1 MIINTMISEILGI
14 VLSLLSSAYF
24 YLTELLLILI
34 ISPIILLIVTFSPS
48 LPNKTK
54 KFILYFNM
62 FYSLSLLFIPELLL
76 IILKYEMILNNI
88 FLNNI
93 YMTSYFSIF
102 GSILVEIYR
111 NIILFI
117 KIYIIFINI
126 YVIIIIISLLMIIY
140 YVFREITHYE
150 FKKTLNFIEYKKYIN
165 NNYIINN
172 NKKFFIT
179 TVSISLISG
188 FVLFFFILPTYS
200 GYYIR
205 VLFLIILLIAA
216 ILSYWLLFNQKN
228 IIKILSKLSEDAID
242 MIILWSSILL
252 LNFSGV
258 SRSITNISSFYPPL
272 SIPFAYIIIVLT
284 IFFLMYIMSRYVY
297 IVNINKSVENNTD
310 KNTEKLAKWTVVTGF
325 SISLL
330 IVYLLG
336 NSLIWY
342 KILGIS
348 SFFILI
354 YVYPYVHSCIKNN
367 INKKNLNDILGI
379 ILSAYIISSTILYPV
394 IEVLYLAIIY
404 VFLTV
409 IPLFFYCILKI
420 NKEKDYN
427 KQ

>member
-1 MIINTMISEILGI
+1 MITNTIISGILGI
-14 VLSLLSSAYF
+14 VLPFILSSAYF

-76 IILKYEMILNNI
+76 IILNYGRILNNI
-88 FLNNI
+88 YI
-93 YMTSYFSIF
+93 TSHFPIF
-102 GSILVEIYR
+102 GLILTEIYR
-111 NIILFI
+111 NIGLFA
-117 KIYIIFINI
+117 KIYMIFINI

-140 YVFREITHYE
+140 YVFIEITHYE
-150 FKKTLNFIEYKKYIN
+150 FKKTLNFIDY
-165 NNYIINN
+165 YIINN

-188 FVLFFFILPTYS
+188 FVLFFFILPTHS
-200 GYYIR
+200 NYYISI
-205 VLFLIILLIAA
+205 LFLIILLIAA

-252 LNFSGV
+252 LNFSEV
-258 SRSITNISSFYPPL
+258 AISITNISSFYPPL
-272 SIPFAYIIIVLT
+272 SILFAYIIIVLT
-284 IFFLMYIMSRYVY
+284 IFFLIYIMSLYVY

-310 KNTEKLAKWTVVTGF
+310 KNTEKLAKWTIVTGF
-325 SISLL
+325 TISLL

-342 KILGIS
+342 KILGIL
-348 SFFILI
+348 SFPILI
-354 YVYPYVHSCIKNN
+354 FVYPYVHSCIKNN

-379 ILSAYIISSTILYPV
+379 ILSAYIILSTILYPV
-394 IEVLYLAIIY
+394 VEVLYLAIIY

-409 IPLFFYCILKI
+409 ISLFIYCHRI
-420 NKEKDYN
+420 NKEKAYN

>member
-1 MIINTMISEILGI
+1 
-14 VLSLLSSAYF
+14 
-24 YLTELLLILI
+24 
-34 ISPIILLIVTFSPS
+34 
-48 LPNKTK
+48 
-54 KFILYFNM
+54 M

-76 IILKYEMILNNI
+76 IILNYGRILNNI
-88 FLNNI
+88 YI
-93 YMTSYFSIF
+93 TSHFPIF
-102 GSILVEIYR
+102 GLILTEIYR
-111 NIILFI
+111 NIILFT

-150 FKKTLNFIEYKKYIN
+150 FKKTLNFIDY
-165 NNYIINN
+165 YIINNN

-179 TVSISLISG
+179 AVSISLISG
-188 FVLFFFILPTYS
+188 FVLFFFILPTHS
-200 GYYIR
+200 NYYISI
-205 VLFLIILLIAA
+205 LFLIILLIAA

-252 LNFSGV
+252 LNFSEV
-258 SRSITNISSFYPPL
+258 AISITNISSFYPPL
-272 SIPFAYIIIVLT
+272 SILFAYIIIVLT
-284 IFFLMYIMSRYVY
+284 IFFLIHIMSLYVY

-310 KNTEKLAKWTVVTGF
+310 KNTEKLAKWTIVTGF
-325 SISLL
+325 TISLL

-342 KILGIS
+342 KILGIL
-348 SFFILI
+348 SFPILI
-354 YVYPYVHSCIKNN
+354 FVYPYVYSCIKNN

-379 ILSAYIISSTILYPV
+379 ILSAYIILSTILYPV
-394 IEVLYLAIIY
+394 VEVLYLAIIY

-409 IPLFFYCILKI
+409 ISLFIYCHRI
-420 NKEKDYN
+420 NKEKAYN

>member
-1 MIINTMISEILGI
+1 MIIC
-14 VLSLLSSAYF
+14 
-24 YLTELLLILI
+24 
-34 ISPIILLIVTFSPS
+34 
-48 LPNKTK
+48 
-54 KFILYFNM
+54 
-62 FYSLSLLFIPELLL
+62 
-76 IILKYEMILNNI
+76 
-88 FLNNI
+88 
-93 YMTSYFSIF
+93 
-102 GSILVEIYR
+102 
-111 NIILFI
+111 
-117 KIYIIFINI
+117 
-126 YVIIIIISLLMIIY
+126 
-140 YVFREITHYE
+140 YVFIEITHYE
-150 FKKTLNFIEYKKYIN
+150 FKKTLNFIECKKYI

-179 TVSISLISG
+179 TLFISLISG
-188 FVLFFFILPTYS
+188 FVLFFFILPTHS
-200 GYYIR
+200 SYYIR

-297 IVNINKSVENNTD
+297 IVNINKSIENNTD
-310 KNTEKLAKWTVVTGF
+310 KNTEKLAKWIVVTGF

-348 SFFILI
+348 SFFLI
-354 YVYPYVHSCIKNN
+354 YPYLYVHSCIKNN

-379 ILSAYIISSTILYPV
+379 ILSVYIISSTILYPIV
-394 IEVLYLAIIY
+394 EVLYLAIIY

-409 IPLFFYCILKI
+409 IPLFFYCHRI
-420 NKEKDYN
+420 NKEKDCN

>member
-1 MIINTMISEILGI
+1 MISEILGI
-14 VLSLLSSAYF
+14 ILTFILSFAYF

-48 LPNKTK
+48 LSNKTK

-76 IILKYEMILNNI
+76 IILNYGRILNNI
-88 FLNNI
+88 YI
-93 YMTSYFSIF
+93 TSHFPIF
-102 GSILVEIYR
+102 GLILAEIYR
-111 NIILFI
+111 NIGLFA

-126 YVIIIIISLLMIIY
+126 YVIIIIISLIMIIC
-140 YVFREITHYE
+140 YVFIEITHYE

-165 NNYIINN
+165 NNIIN
-172 NKKFFIT
+172 NKKFFIVT
-179 TVSISLISG
+179 LFISLISG
-188 FVLFFFILPTYS
+188 FVLFFFILPTHS
-200 GYYIR
+200 NYYIR

-242 MIILWSSILL
+242 MIILWSFILL
-252 LNFSGV
+252 LNFSEV
-258 SRSITNISSFYPPL
+258 IRSITNISSFYPPL
-272 SIPFAYIIIVLT
+272 SIPFTYIIIILT
-284 IFFLMYIMSRYVY
+284 IFFLMYIMSFYVY
-297 IVNINKSVENNTD
+297 IVNINKSIENNTD

-394 IEVLYLAIIY
+394 VEVLYLAIIY

-409 IPLFFYCILKI
+409 ISLFIYCHRI
-420 NKEKDYN
+420 NKEKDCN

>member
-1 MIINTMISEILGI
+1 
-14 VLSLLSSAYF
+14 
-24 YLTELLLILI
+24 
-34 ISPIILLIVTFSPS
+34 
-48 LPNKTK
+48 
-54 KFILYFNM
+54 
-62 FYSLSLLFIPELLL
+62 LF
-76 IILKYEMILNNI
+76 
-88 FLNNI
+88 
-93 YMTSYFSIF
+93 
-102 GSILVEIYR
+102 
-111 NIILFI
+111 
-117 KIYIIFINI
+117 
-126 YVIIIIISLLMIIY
+126 
-140 YVFREITHYE
+140 
-150 FKKTLNFIEYKKYIN
+150 
-165 NNYIINN
+165 
-172 NKKFFIT
+172 
-179 TVSISLISG
+179 ISLISG
-188 FVLFFFILPTYS
+188 FVLFFFILPTHS
-200 GYYIR
+200 SYYIR

-242 MIILWSSILL
+242 MIILWSFILL
-252 LNFSGV
+252 LNFSEV
-258 SRSITNISSFYPPL
+258 IRSITNISSFYPPL
-272 SIPFAYIIIVLT
+272 SIPFTYIIIVLT
-284 IFFLMYIMSRYVY
+284 IFFLMYIMSLYVY
-297 IVNINKSVENNTD
+297 IVNINKSIENNTD

-394 IEVLYLAIIY
+394 VEVLYLAIIY

-409 IPLFFYCILKI
+409 ISLFIYCHRI
-420 NKEKDYN
+420 NKEKDCN

>member
-1 MIINTMISEILGI
+1 MITNTIISGILGI
-14 VLSLLSSAYF
+14 VLPFILSSAYF

-76 IILKYEMILNNI
+76 IILNYGRILNNI
-88 FLNNI
+88 YI
-93 YMTSYFSIF
+93 TSHFPIF
-102 GSILVEIYR
+102 GLILTEIYR
-111 NIILFI
+111 NIILFT
-117 KIYIIFINI
+117 KIYIIFIKI

-150 FKKTLNFIEYKKYIN
+150 FKKTLNFIDY
-165 NNYIINN
+165 YIINN

-188 FVLFFFILPTYS
+188 FVLFFFILPTHS
-200 GYYIR
+200 NYYISI
-205 VLFLIILLIAA
+205 LFLIILLIAA

-252 LNFSGV
+252 LNFSEV
-258 SRSITNISSFYPPL
+258 AISITNISSFYPPL
-272 SIPFAYIIIVLT
+272 SILFAYIIIVLT
-284 IFFLMYIMSRYVY
+284 IFFLIYIMSLYVY

-310 KNTEKLAKWTVVTGF
+310 KNTEKLAKWTIVTGF
-325 SISLL
+325 TISLL

-342 KILGIS
+342 KILGIL
-348 SFFILI
+348 SFPILI
-354 YVYPYVHSCIKNN
+354 FVYPYVHSCIKNN

-379 ILSAYIISSTILYPV
+379 ILSAYIILSTILYPV
-394 IEVLYLAIIY
+394 VEVLYLAIIY

-409 IPLFFYCILKI
+409 ISLFIYCHRI
-420 NKEKDYN
+420 NKEKAYN